1 MALLQSGNLAGGL
14 THTFE
19 FNYEDL
25 KNPSF
30 LSTSGALTG
39 STVNPAQTFGADGQK
54 IIATVPRGGK
64 ILNFGIVTIEASAG
78 ASDLEFF
85 CDLEDENIAS
95 LSSITSSS
103 ANLINN
109 TEFDDRTA
117 GYNVQNNGNA
127 FNQALDVFLT
137 GANDGLDGLTGG
149 TDAENGAAAALVL
162 YNNRNK
168 SVIERTPFNT
178 YNPANSIAQ
187 TVYFQ
192 INGTV
197 SDLTAGRWVIYMQIL
212 DLMSL
217 ANGFKSDKL

>member
-1 MALLQSGNLAGGL
+1 MAKLQSGNLAGGL
-14 THTFE
+14 THIFE

-25 KNPSF
+25 KNPGF
-30 LSTSGALTG
+30 LSTNGALTG
-39 STVNPAQTFGADGQK
+39 STVNPAQTFGADNQK
-54 IIATVPRGGK
+54 IIATCPRGGK
-64 ILNFGIVTIEASAG
+64 ILTFGIVTVEATAG

-85 CDLEDENIAS
+85 CDLQDENIAS
-95 LSSITSSS
+95 LSSITSGS

-127 FNQALDVFLT
+127 YNQALDVFLT
-137 GANDGLDGLTGG
+137 GADDGLDGLSGG
-149 TDAENGAAAALVL
+149 TDAANGAAAALAL

-178 YNPANSIAQ
+178 YNPANTIAQ
-187 TVYFQ
+187 TIYFQ
-192 INGTV
+192 INGTI
-197 SDLTAGRWVIYMQIL
+197 SNLTAGRWVVYMQIL

-217 ANGFKSDKL
+217 ANGFKTDKL